1 MRLSLPREKYPRE
14 RIGPFF
20 EELSARLAAL
30 TGVRAA
36 GATTQF
42 PPGNVFNT
50 RVAVEGEIA
59 PSQARTI
66 DVTNVTEGFF
76 GALGYTL
83 RTGRL
88 FTARDDERAPAVAVI
103 NDAAAR
109 RFFGGSN
116 PVGKRIALGE
126 PEPGAPTRW
135 IEIVGVTNDV
145 RNHGLDEPTAP
156 EVFIPVRQQDAAWNN
171 QLFLVIRA
179 REDAL
184 ALLPEARRTIATLDP
199 EQPVYAIRTL
209 EDAFADSISQ
219 RKAAMVL
226 LSVFA
231 GIALVLAAVGIYGLM
246 SYMVNERRH
255 EIGIRMALGAAARDV
270 LVLVVRE
277 TGLLVAIGVG
287 LGVVGALALGRALGR
302 IAFEVGGSDPATI
315 GAVAALLALVALA
328 ATLAPARRAT
338 RVAPVVALRE

>member
-1 MRLSLPREKYPRE
+1 M
-14 RIGPFF
+14 
-20 EELSARLAAL
+20 
-30 TGVRAA
+30 
-36 GATTQF
+36 
-42 PPGNVFNT
+42 
-50 RVAVEGEIA
+50 
-59 PSQARTI
+59 
-66 DVTNVTEGFF
+66 
-76 GALGYTL
+76 ALG
-83 RTGRL
+83 
-88 FTARDDERAPAVAVI
+88 
-103 NDAAAR
+103 DA
-109 RFFGGSN
+109 
-116 PVGKRIALGE
+116 
-126 PEPGAPTRW
+126 EPGAPTRW

-315 GAVAALLALVALA
+315 GAVAVLLALVALA

>member
-1 MRLSLPREKYPRE
+1 MRLSLPREKYSRE
-14 RIGPFF
+14 RVGPFF
-20 EELSARLAAL
+20 EDLSSRLAAL
-30 TGVRAA
+30 PGVQAA

-42 PPGNVFNT
+42 PPGNVFNA
-50 RVAVEGEIA
+50 RLAVEGEVA
-59 PSQARTI
+59 ADQGRTI

-83 RTGRL
+83 RRGRL

-103 NDAAAR
+103 NAAAAR
-109 RFFGGSN
+109 RFFQPN
-116 PVGKRIALGE
+116 PIGRRIALDA
-126 PEPGAPTRW
+126 PPTGAPTRW

-145 RNHGLDEPTAP
+145 RNHGLDAATEP
-156 EVFIPVRQQDAAWNN
+156 EVFIPARQQAAAWNN
-171 QLFLVIRA
+171 QLFLVVRA
-179 REDAL
+179 RSDAM
-184 ALLPEARRTIATLDP
+184 ALLPAVRGTIATLDP
-199 EQPVYAIRTL
+199 EQPIYAIRTL
-209 EDAFADSISQ
+209 EDAFGDSISQ

-226 LSVFA
+226 LSIFA

-277 TGLLVAIGVG
+277 TGVLVAIGVV
-287 LGVVGALALGRALGR
+287 LGVAGALALSRVLGR
-302 IAFEVGGSDPATI
+302 IAFEVRGSDPATI
-315 GAVAALLALVALA
+315 GGVAVLLAAVALA
-328 ATLAPARRAT
+328 ATLAPAWRAT